1 MMGPMAHAVAPP
13 PIVGG
18 RETDAHP
25 AVVALIAYNE
35 AQGGAVFCSGT
46 AIAPTWVLTAAHCLE
61 AAEQY
66 ADSGFSLYVAVGDD
80 LFRQSGID
88 EAVAA
93 TDTFIHPQYGGI
105 DTLPPVWDVGL
116 IELERGIEAA
126 DPMVV
131 NGAPPSGE
139 WRGDELELVGWG
151 VTTDGAQ
158 DAGLKRTVT
167 VPYETHD
174 AQFIYVW
181 SPGTNVC
188 QGDSGGAMLRRT
200 DDGLRLVGVHSFV
213 FSDSA
218 SMPPCAE
225 GGSAATRTDQ
235 IVDFLADHM
244 DVSENNGVVNI
255 DGSDRE
261 ASGGLPAETAAAC
274 QVAGTGLPA
283 STGVWALLAAGVG
296 GLRRRR

>member
-1 MMGPMAHAVAPP
+1 MGTAANAATPP

-18 RETDAHP
+18 SETSAHP

-35 AQGGAVFCSGT
+35 ARGGAVFCSGT

-66 ADSGFSLYVAVGDD
+66 DEGGFSLYVAVGDD
-80 LFRQSGID
+80 LYQASGID
-88 EAVAA
+88 EAVPAEA
-93 TDTFIHPQYGGI
+93 TFIHPEYGGI

-116 IELERGIEAA
+116 IELERELEAA
-126 DPMVV
+126 DPLVV
-131 NGAPPSGE
+131 NGAPPDGA
-139 WRGDELELVGWG
+139 WRGDDLDLVGWG

-213 FSDSA
+213 FSGSA
-218 SMPPCAE
+218 SVPPCAE

-244 DVSENNGVVNI
+244 DVSERDGVVSI
-255 DGSDRE
+255 DGYDRE
-261 ASGGLPAETAAAC
+261 GSSGLPTETRSSCQAAPGAL
-274 QVAGTGLPA
+274 APTSGLL
-283 STGVWALLAAGVG
+283 ALLAAGAG